1 MDVCT
6 ENGEKSSI
14 RHNTFTQNIATAF
27 GSVILIK
34 DSGVKFSNIHCFN
47 NSNIHGTAEDNGTF
61 STFRS
66 NVTFPET
73 KSFLI
78 ILALESYLIQKSEN
92 WRLSQFRK
100 Y

>member
-1 MDVCT
+1 MDGALALMDMCT
-6 ENGEKSSI
+6 ENGEKNSI

-34 DSGVKFSNIHCFN
+34 DSDVKFSNIYCFN
-47 NSNIHGTAEDNGTF
+47 NSNIHGTAEDIETV

-73 KSFLI
+73 
-78 ILALESYLIQKSEN
+78 
-92 WRLSQFRK
+92 
-100 Y
+100 